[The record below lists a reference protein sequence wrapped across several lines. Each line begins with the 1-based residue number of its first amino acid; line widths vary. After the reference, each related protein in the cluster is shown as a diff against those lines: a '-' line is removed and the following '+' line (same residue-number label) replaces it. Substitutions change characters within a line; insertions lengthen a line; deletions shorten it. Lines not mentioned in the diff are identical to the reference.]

1 MKQIN
6 KRQLKDMINI
16 KDDITNVD
24 TSAITDM
31 YRMLVNETDF
41 NQDIG
46 DWDVSNVNDM
56 FSMFNNA
63 ICFNQDISDWDV
75 RNVMDIRYMFQGAEA
90 FINGEYFMKT
100 MLNWGK
106 QLNITTGELIDIVLG
121 ELNKQG
127 VIK

>member
-6 KRQLKDMINI
+6 KRQLKDMIKV

-31 YRMLVNETDF
+31 YRMLVNETEF

-56 FSMFNNA
+56 FSMFDNA
-63 ICFNQDISDWDV
+63 IYFNQDISDWDV
-75 RNVMDIRYMFQGAEA
+75 RNVMDISYMFQGAEA

-100 MLNWGK
+100 MISWGK

-121 ELNKQG
+121 EVK
-127 VIK
+127 